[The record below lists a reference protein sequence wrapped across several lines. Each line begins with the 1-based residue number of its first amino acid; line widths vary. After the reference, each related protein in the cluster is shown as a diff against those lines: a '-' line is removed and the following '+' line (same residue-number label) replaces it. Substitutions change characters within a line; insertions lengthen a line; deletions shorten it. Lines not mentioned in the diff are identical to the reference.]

1 MIAMDLFRFNSRLKA
16 LTIAIG
22 ICVAFT
28 VGSFA
33 FTNGLSTTVNNIGDK
48 FVGEGAMVYSGQ
60 NLTASVVDVGEL
72 HTTINFAS
80 VGICS
85 ANVNG
90 SIRTLFAVDDPTGV
104 LRDDLSPPAGQ
115 MYSGKFDP
123 VRGQMNITTNLG
135 SVSLTADAKYSSNVF
150 PSYWHLIRWDDLV
163 KIRPE
168 MTGHASF
175 LLFDSTDE
183 EILLP
188 LSSQGL
194 TVQEMTGI
202 LAFFDAGSNEVAN
215 DLWLIVLPS
224 SCIVALL
231 VYSAISM
238 ETIDRARDIAILKSM
253 GANNKQIG
261 GIFLFQAVVLAVIG
275 AFLGVMIGIIISYA
289 ISTSSSLFISNSL
302 FYLKVTE
309 SSMIIAF
316 ASSVV
321 AGILGSLPPIIR
333 AGRKSVKEALR

>member
-1 MIAMDLFRFNSRLKA
+1 MIALDLFRFNSRLKA
-16 LTIAIG
+16 LTFAIG

-33 FTNGLSTTVNNIGDK
+33 FTNGLSTTVNNISDK
-48 FVGEGAMVYSGQ
+48 FVGEGLIVYSGQ
-60 NLTASVVDVGEL
+60 NLTESVVDVGEVRS
-72 HTTINFAS
+72 TVDFAS

-104 LRDDLSPPAGQ
+104 LGGDFSPPTGQ
-115 MYSGKFDP
+115 MYSGEFDP
-123 VRGQMNITTNLG
+123 VSGQLNITTDLG
-135 SVSLTADAKYSSNVF
+135 SVSLTADITYSSNVF
-150 PSYWHLIRWDDLV
+150 PSYWHLISWDDLA

-168 MTGHASF
+168 MAGHASF
-175 LLFDSTDE
+175 LLFDSADKD
-183 EILLP
+183 IPLS

-238 ETIDRARDIAILKSM
+238 ETSDRARDIAILKSM

-261 GIFLFQAVVLAVIG
+261 SIFLFQAIMLAVIG
-275 AFLGVMIGIIISYA
+275 AFLGVMIGIIVSYA
-289 ISTSSSLFISNSL
+289 ISTSSSIVISNSL
-302 FYLKVTE
+302 FYLEVTE
-309 SSMIIAF
+309 SSMLIAF
-316 ASSVV
+316 ASSVF
-321 AGILGSLPPIIR
+321 AGILGSLLPIIR
-333 AGRKSVKEALR
+333 ASRKSVKEALR